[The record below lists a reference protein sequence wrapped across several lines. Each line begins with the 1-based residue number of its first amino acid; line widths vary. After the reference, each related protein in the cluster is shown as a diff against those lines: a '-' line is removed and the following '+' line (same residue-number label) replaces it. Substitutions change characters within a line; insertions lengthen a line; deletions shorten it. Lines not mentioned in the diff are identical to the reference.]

1 MAQKRNI
8 PTDKDVQ
15 SLQQGLEGKQ
25 KGILQVRWE
34 HRWIN
39 ELKLYEFKI
48 IKKNDK
54 GIVVDEESL
63 EIRLASYLDFAS

>member
-1 MAQKRNI
+1 
-8 PTDKDVQ
+8 
-15 SLQQGLEGKQ
+15 
-25 KGILQVRWE
+25 
-34 HRWIN
+34 
-39 ELKLYEFKI
+39 LKLYEFKI